1 MVDIRTTSRKGA
13 ADPRTPGT
21 DAGVATAL
29 TSSYRSSQSST
40 RQPSPRKG
48 AASRVLPSPQ
58 SLSPRKH
65 SSLSPQ
71 DHPQPRLPP
80 SFEPIPASALAPA
93 IPSRYGGVYT
103 PHSPYR
109 PGEYQRS
116 ECAPSERTRIVRKL
130 FDDDE
135 ALAPTV
141 KEELNGSSPLAPAFE
156 AKMVL
161 RNGASVDLISWLRTN
176 FHHQPPPHT
185 PVTSFMSLV
194 HVQRL
199 LQERFPRVPD
209 LAELHRAVLAAFPHS
224 EWESDNVNAQE
235 PPMMR
240 GLTWHGR
247 DVAEEDDPDATP
259 GRSRGSAP
267 ARERG
272 RAPQRIETDVFGSAS
287 YSGGQSATNGAGT
300 SRSPTNSSLMSPVSS
315 STRRALPDTPARSVL
330 DDFAEI
336 VTGTGS
342 RTPLGKPRPLDVE
355 PFPLGHANGAQ
366 PSHPYQHAGNRK
378 RHASQS
384 PDRGQRRRASTPDAL
399 QELLNAAEAVEGS
412 PLNSVLSK
420 QERGHKRRRTIAG
433 STTHDFMYNRPGPI
447 GIDQRRSQSV
457 RGTVSPQIGGLSI
470 LSARESMQRSPP
482 SGDEEPVSPL
492 VSEESAASQL
502 AALGNGS
509 WPIRRGPASS
519 TASQLS
525 VISES
530 VPLAG
535 PSVGPSQPKTTGR
548 KVNELPTS
556 SQGQFPGVDCKPP
569 YPYHEMIRH
578 AIDAAPDRKLQ
589 LAQIYSS
596 IADRFPFFKTLDEKK
611 TAGWQNSIRHNLS
624 LKKMFVRVNK
634 ADGQPDDSGGKGG
647 WWTVQAGVPDEGR
660 PGRKA
665 KAKRLKDGPPT
676 VDDVSNVTSTAS
688 TPAPPTQPPPLYSQA
703 HLIAESQ

>member
-1 MVDIRTTSRKGA
+1 
-13 ADPRTPGT
+13 
-21 DAGVATAL
+21 
-29 TSSYRSSQSST
+29 
-40 RQPSPRKG
+40 
-48 AASRVLPSPQ
+48 
-58 SLSPRKH
+58 
-65 SSLSPQ
+65 
-71 DHPQPRLPP
+71 
-80 SFEPIPASALAPA
+80 
-93 IPSRYGGVYT
+93 
-103 PHSPYR
+103 
-109 PGEYQRS
+109 
-116 ECAPSERTRIVRKL
+116 
-130 FDDDE
+130 
-135 ALAPTV
+135 
-141 KEELNGSSPLAPAFE
+141 
-156 AKMVL
+156 MVL

-194 HVQRL
+194 HVHRL

-247 DVAEEDDPDATP
+247 DVAEEDDNDPTP
-259 GRSRGSAP
+259 GRTR
-267 ARERG
+267 
-272 RAPQRIETDVFGSAS
+272 AS
-287 YSGGQSATNGAGT
+287 YSAGQSGTNGAGT

-336 VTGTGS
+336 VT
-342 RTPLGKPRPLDVE
+342 RTPVVKPRALDIE
-355 PFPLGHANGAQ
+355 PFPLGQNGAQ
-366 PSHPYQHAGNRK
+366 PSRPYQHAASRK

-433 STTHDFMYNRPGPI
+433 STTHDFMYNRPGPV

-482 SGDEEPVSPL
+482 SVDEEPVSPL
-492 VSEESAASQL
+492 
-502 AALGNGS
+502 AALGNGM
-509 WPIRRGPASS
+509 WPTRRGPASS

-530 VPLAG
+530 VQLAG
-535 PSVGPSQPKTTGR
+535 PSAGPAQPKATGR

-676 VDDVSNVTSTAS
+676 AEDGSNATSTAS
-688 TPAPPTQPPPLYSQA
+688 TPAPPTQPPPLYPQT
-703 HLIAESQ
+703 HMIAESQ